1 MVAKTALAGLLTL
14 GHSVSLDCDMVTP
27 DQIDLA
33 HASAFRLGP
42 ITVEPALRQVT
53 NTRSQTLEPR
63 VMQVLVVLAMANGR
77 IVSRDDMVRSC
88 WEGRIVGDD
97 SITRVI
103 ARLRKLA
110 EEHGDGAFRIETITK
125 VGYRL
130 VGPIALITTSQ
141 PEPLKSPLTA
151 LNDVAAFPA
160 PSAPKP
166 RFWKV
171 AIVGAMLAASIIA
184 IAFWPRAHGTEDRI
198 VVNFAG
204 YKPLSNHIATGLPD
218 AIADAT
224 VSAFTEDGRVA
235 VASGKGAGEFRLG
248 GSIDAVGDSVHVASR
263 IDNMRTGT
271 VLWSHVDE
279 IPSAQFDHIA
289 KSTAAST
296 VGLTRCALSQRAI
309 YGRPLTDRVLTL
321 LFAECAAEMSHEA
334 NGKALDLAR
343 QITEIQ
349 PDLASGWS
357 SRAFVAN
364 GLISGDVPAVGTP
377 GNLEARAAVAKA
389 LAIDPR
395 DSRAWHVKVY
405 LTPSTDLPAIDRAY
419 QAALR
424 ARLSECGCV
433 FMDYGKFLLD
443 AGRPA
448 EALRLFQRAHD
459 IIPLNP
465 GPLAALGRVA
475 AGQGRFAEAKRNFDL
490 VTALSPNPMATS
502 QVIIS
507 NALWTRD
514 YRGALRLIAEYPLD
528 GPPALAK
535 AIENGFRALESGDGA
550 ARKEASA
557 DLIRQRGLC
566 DCNGTF
572 ELRMM
577 AALGETKAA
586 FDGLAMRAE
595 KAPFHTREAVS
606 WDPIFSDV
614 RHNPGF
620 PALAEKL
627 GLVGYWRAMKVK
639 PDFCSQTNPP
649 ALCTTLTNTS

>member
-1 MVAKTALAGLLTL
+1 MATT
-14 GHSVSLDCDMVTP
+14 

-33 HASAFRLGP
+33 HASAFRVGP

-53 NTRSQTLEPR
+53 AVRSETLEPR
-63 VMQVLVVLAMANGR
+63 VMQVLVVLAMANGG
-77 IVSRDDMVRSC
+77 IVSRDDMVRQC
-88 WEGRIVGDD
+88 WDGRIVGDD
-97 SITRVI
+97 SINRVI
-103 ARLRKLA
+103 SRLRKLA
-110 EEHGDGAFRIETITK
+110 DEHGGGALRIETISK

-130 VGPIALITTSQ
+130 VGPVALIASSQ
-141 PEPLKSPLTA
+141 PEPLKSALTA
-151 LNDVAAFPA
+151 LDDVAAFTAPA
-160 PSAPKP
+160 TRKPGFRP
-166 RFWKV
+166 RFWPRFGKV
-171 AIVGAMLAASIIA
+171 AVVGGVLAAA
-184 IAFWPRAHGTEDRI
+184 IAAVALWPHPHGTEDRI

-204 YKPLSNHIATGLPD
+204 YKPLSNHLAAGLPD

-224 VSAFTEDGRVA
+224 VAAFTEDGRVA
-235 VASGKGAGEFRLG
+235 VASGNGAGEFRLG
-248 GSIDAVGDSVHVASR
+248 GSIDAVGDSIHVASR

-271 VLWSHVDE
+271 VLWSRVDE

-289 KSTAAST
+289 KRTAAST
-296 VGLTRCALSQRAI
+296 VGLARCALSQRAI
-309 YGRPLTDRVLTL
+309 YGKPLTDRVLTL

-334 NGKALDLAR
+334 HGKALDLAR

-357 SRAFVAN
+357 SRAFAAN
-364 GLISGDVPAVGTP
+364 GLTSGDVPAVGTP

-389 LAIDPR
+389 LAIDPK
-395 DSRAWHVKVY
+395 DSRAWHVMVY

-419 QAALR
+419 QAALN

-448 EALRLFQRAHD
+448 EALRLFERAHD

-465 GPLAALGRVA
+465 GPLAAIGRVA
-475 AGQGRFAEAKRNFDL
+475 AGQGRLAEAKRNFDL
-490 VTALSPNPMATS
+490 VTALSPSPVAAS
-502 QVIIS
+502 QVSIS
-507 NALWTRD
+507 NAMWTRN
-514 YRGALRLIAEYPLD
+514 YRGALKLIAQFPLD

-550 ARKEASA
+550 ARKQAAAE
-557 DLIRQRGLC
+557 LNRQQGLC

-572 ELRMM
+572 VLRMI

-586 FDGLAMRAE
+586 FGGLAMRAE
-595 KAPFHTREAVS
+595 KAPFHTREAVG

-614 RHNPGF
+614 RHQPGF

-627 GLVGYWRAMKVK
+627 GLIGYWRAMKVK
-639 PDFCSQTNPP
+639 PDFCSQPDPP
-649 ALCTTLTNTS
+649 ALCLTLTTTG